1 MTAQMLY
8 HGTSTPRLKLI
19 LEENCLRRQ
28 GFGGFPNPRVSF
40 TPEQYV
46 AEYWAKVSATAD
58 RDPRNRVPDG
68 ADAAP
73 VALVFDAEV
82 LAGKYTLVPYS
93 DPIWGEGEC
102 DWECELYSRRSIKP
116 LRKVL
121 VSIEQLEAAA

>member
-1 MTAQMLY
+1 MTAHMLY

-28 GFGGFPNPRVSF
+28 GFGGFPNPKVSF
-40 TPEQYV
+40 TPERYGT
-46 AEYWAKVSATAD
+46 EYWAKVSAAAD

-73 VALVFDAEV
+73 VVLVFDAEV
-82 LAGKYTLVPYS
+82 LAGKYTLVPYR
-93 DPIWGEGEC
+93 DPIWGGGEC
-102 DWECELYSRRSIKP
+102 DWECELYSRRRIKP

-121 VSIEQLEAAA
+121 VSIEQVEAAA